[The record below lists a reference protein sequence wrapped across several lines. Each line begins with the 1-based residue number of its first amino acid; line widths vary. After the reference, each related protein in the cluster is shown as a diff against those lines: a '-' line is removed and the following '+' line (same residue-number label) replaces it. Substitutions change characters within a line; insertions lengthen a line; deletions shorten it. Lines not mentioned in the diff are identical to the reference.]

1 MRVAVIVH
9 PYESDSCLDSFR
21 RDGINFFRGNEIE
34 RGDLPDAVIV
44 VGGDGSVHRL
54 LPSLAQTT
62 CPLLVIPAGSG
73 NDFARAIGIRTSQD
87 ALTAW
92 NAFLASP
99 GSALRT
105 IDLGVLES
113 PAAPLPAEND
123 NPDRVPD
130 APSTWT
136 FADREGRIQPPSQRI
151 NSAIMQAQMRHVS
164 EEENARKTY
173 FCCIAGTG
181 LDAQATQLANSM
193 SRFSRRH
200 GGYSWSAL
208 RALVRHRPQNV
219 TATLADGTRFQGPSL
234 LCAFGNAPSYGG
246 GLRMLPNAKL
256 DDRLLDICFVD
267 SVSKLTVLRKFHTI
281 YAGRHLSLGVVHYAQ
296 SSSVTIDSDHPMPIF
311 ADGEYVG
318 TTPVRAR
325 IMPQS
330 LTVITPPDFAH

>member
-9 PYESDSCLDSFR
+9 PYESDSCLDPFR
-21 RDGINFFRGNEIE
+21 REGINFFRGNEIE
-34 RGDLPDAVIV
+34 RSDLPDAVIV

-54 LPSLAQTT
+54 LPSLAQTS

-73 NDFARAIGIRTSQD
+73 NDFAHALGIKNSRD
-87 ALTAW
+87 ALAAW
-92 NAFLASP
+92 NSFLATP
-99 GSALRT
+99 ATALRN
-105 IDLGVLES
+105 IDLGILGPPTV
-113 PAAPLPAEND
+113 PTPAEND

-164 EEENARKTY
+164 EEENGRQTY

-181 LDAQATQLANSM
+181 LDAEATRLANAM

-208 RALVRHRPQNV
+208 RALLSHRPQVV
-219 TATLADGTRFQGPSL
+219 TATLDDGTRFSGPSL

-246 GLRMLPNAKL
+246 GLRMLPKAKL

-281 YAGRHLSLGVVHYAQ
+281 YAGNHLSLGVVHYAQ
-296 SSSVTIDSDHPMPIF
+296 SAAVTIDASHPMPIF

-325 IMPQS
+325 IVPKS
-330 LTVITPPDFAH
+330 LTVITPPDVAD